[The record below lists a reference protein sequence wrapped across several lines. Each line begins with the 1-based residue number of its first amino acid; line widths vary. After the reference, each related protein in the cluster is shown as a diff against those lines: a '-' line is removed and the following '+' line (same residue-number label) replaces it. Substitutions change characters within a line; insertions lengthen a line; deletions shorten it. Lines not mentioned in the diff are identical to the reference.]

1 MNLKEQETLKELRAV
16 FSAQKVEIEALS
28 REAAALGLSADAPPT
43 LEQIEAAAP
52 PEVAAAVR
60 GAAVEAESV
69 LADLTAQ
76 AAPKI
81 KMPRKVRDTI

>member
-1 MNLKEQETLKELRAV
+1 MNPEKNEALKELRAI
-16 FSAQKVEIEALS
+16 FSTQKVQLEALG
-28 REAAALGLSADAPPT
+28 REAAALGLPADAPPT

-60 GAAVEAESV
+60 GAAAEAASV
-69 LADLTAQ
+69 LAELAAQ
-76 AAPKI
+76 DAPKI